1 MNEMAPCYE
10 LRTGNV
16 GTKSGRRSEYV
27 ADRSS
32 RLLRRAVGR
41 DRSRGT
47 DASVVAAPARAAA
60 RERTHHRAA
69 RAPACPPPPEAAVPR
84 RKRAAAP
91 PRGFH
96 RARRGSHPWRT
107 GNTGSGARPRT
118 GHLPRPPLSDEVP
131 RTFSAIARQ
140 AAPAI
145 RRRSGPEGIPCP
157 ARATSPCAS
166 PLPKVDREHLRIC
179 PDPRPRHRGPLGRHP
194 PYRPAL
200 PARRRGKRRARDRR
214 AHPAGEVCAP
224 SRRDLPGESERDAPT
239 ARPEDGRAEQE
250 I

>member
-1 MNEMAPCYE
+1 MKWRLAMNSEQVMWERNRAAGANMLQIGVAVYFVVLWAGIVLGAQMPQSLPHLLALLLVSALIIVPLAPR
-10 LRTGNV
+10 L
-16 GTKSGRRSEYV
+16 
-27 ADRSS
+27 A
-32 RLLRRAVGR
+32 RLLLKPLCL
-41 DRSRGT
+41 
-47 DASVVAAPARAAA
+47 AA
-60 RERTHHRAA
+60 
-69 RAPACPPPPEAAVPR
+69 
-84 RKRAAAP
+84 KRAAAP

-145 RRRSGPEGIPCP
+145 RRRSGREGIPCP

-166 PLPKVDREHLRIC
+166 PLPQVDREHLRIC

-239 ARPEDGRAEQE
+239 SRPEDGRAEQE
-250 I
+250 T